1 MATSNECSTAWTN
14 GYVAGYKSIKGMIP
28 AVPARPAGIPSGVT
42 NATDYF
48 YKLGYAA
55 GVQAAKR

>member
-1 MATSNECSTAWTN
+1 MATSSECSTAWKN

-28 AVPARPAGIPSGVT
+28 AIPARPAGIPAGVK

-48 YKLGYAA
+48 YRLGYDA
-55 GVQAAKR
+55 GIQAATR